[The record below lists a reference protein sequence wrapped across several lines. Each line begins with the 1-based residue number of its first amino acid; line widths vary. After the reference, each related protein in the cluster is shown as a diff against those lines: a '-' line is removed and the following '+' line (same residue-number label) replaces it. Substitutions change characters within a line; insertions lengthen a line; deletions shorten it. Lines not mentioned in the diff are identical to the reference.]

1 MWTARDDL
9 EIVVCESAAISEYEL
24 SGATLSVFRQGVDI
38 TQPWE
43 EQVLSDSINDCG
55 ALLVGSFTGN
65 RLPDIIVGEIG
76 QEGLTR
82 SLCTFKKPA
91 HLGGFVFSADKTRY
105 LSQGDAPVIRLFTTE
120 NGADFRE
127 QLLSADTGM
136 FVGTLADVLHT
147 HTDRLS
153 LIGMPKIGAERW
165 GLHCFTALDR

>member
-1 MWTARDDL
+1 M
-9 EIVVCESAAISEYEL
+9 I
-24 SGATLSVFRQGVDI
+24 
-38 TQPWE
+38 
-43 EQVLSDSINDCG
+43 
-55 ALLVGSFTGN
+55 
-65 RLPDIIVGEIG
+65 
-76 QEGLTR
+76 
-82 SLCTFKKPA
+82 
-91 HLGGFVFSADKTRY
+91 H
-105 LSQGDAPVIRLFTTE
+105 LFTTE